1 MYILGITGGIGSGK
15 STASDYLK
23 NKGAVIFNADQE
35 AKKHLKHTKIL
46 QNRIIDAFGQKV
58 VEKNKLSISKL
69 AETAFSSKIDQKIL
83 NGLMW
88 PEVFILVEK
97 SISEAKQNEEK
108 LFVVDAAMIFEAN
121 FEHMF
126 DSTLL
131 IQTRKKIRLERA
143 LKRKNLHLEQIQNRM
158 SLQMPETEKIRKAD
172 YIINNDGT
180 LENFYKKMDDFIA
193 QVKIGRAHV

>member
-15 STASDYLK
+15 STASNYLK
-23 NKGAVIFNADQE
+23 KKGAVIFNADQE

-69 AETAFSSKIDQKIL
+69 AETVFSNEIDQKIL

-97 SISEAKQNEEK
+97 SINDAKKNKEK

-126 DSTLL
+126 NSTLL
-131 IQTRKKIRLERA
+131 ILTRKKIRLERA

-158 SLQMPETEKIRKAD
+158 SLQMPETEKKIKAD
-172 YIINNDGT
+172 FIINNDGT
-180 LENFYKKMDDFIA
+180 LENFYKKIDNFA
-193 QVKIGRAHV
+193 EQLNF